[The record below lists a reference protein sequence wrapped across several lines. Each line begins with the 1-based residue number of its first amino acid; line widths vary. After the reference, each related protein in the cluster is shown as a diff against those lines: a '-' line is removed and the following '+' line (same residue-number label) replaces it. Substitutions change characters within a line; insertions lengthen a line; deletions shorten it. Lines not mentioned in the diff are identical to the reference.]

1 MVGCPRRVVEPFGS
15 ARASGEMYWNVD
27 MAEYGSSIWLDGKI
41 VPRDAAAHVPLLT
54 HTLHYGVGAFEGIR
68 AYRRA
73 GGETMIFR
81 LREHVQRLFDSCKLV
96 MIEPTVTPEQVCQ
109 GCIDVLVH
117 NRLDAGYLR
126 PIVVLGE
133 GAMGLFPQGNP
144 VLTFIAAWSWGTYLG
159 KDALENG
166 IRCKVSSY
174 ARPHLN
180 AGFSRAKLTGQYIVS
195 VMAKREVKLVG
206 YDEALLLDLN
216 GMVAEGSGENVFIVK
231 DERLIT
237 PPLASSVLA
246 GITRDTVLTL
256 AREEGIPVLEQPF
269 PRDALL
275 LADEAFLTGTAAEV
289 TPVREVDDR
298 KIGSGKVGPITRLL
312 QERYFEHV
320 RGLRVDHPEW
330 LTLVSGAPGG

>member
-1 MVGCPRRVVEPFGS
+1 
-15 ARASGEMYWNVD
+15 

-41 VPRDAAAHVPLLT
+41 VARELAAHVPLLT

-68 AYRRA
+68 AYRRE

-174 ARPHLN
+174 ARPHFN
-180 AGFSRAKLTGQYIVS
+180 VGFSRAKLTGQYIVS

-231 DERLIT
+231 DGRLIT
-237 PPLASSVLA
+237 PPLDSAILA

-256 AREEGIPVLEQPF
+256 AREEGIPVLEQSF

-275 LADEAFLTGTAAEV
+275 LADEAFLTGTAAEI

-298 KIGSGKVGPITRLL
+298 RIGSGKVGPVTRLL

-320 RGLRVDHPEW
+320 RGRRDDHPEW
-330 LTLVSGAPGG
+330 LTLVGEGARDG

>member
-1 MVGCPRRVVEPFGS
+1 MPASVVEPFGS
-15 ARASGEMYWNVD
+15 ARTSGEMHWNAD
-27 MAEYGSSIWLDGKI
+27 MADYGSSIWLDGKI

-109 GCIDVLVH
+109 GCIDVLVQ

-216 GMVAEGSGENVFIVK
+216 GMVAEGSGENIFIVK
-231 DERLIT
+231 NERLIT
-237 PPLASSVLA
+237 PPLSSSVLA
-246 GITRDTVLTL
+246 GITRDTLLTL
-256 AREEGIPVLEQPF
+256 AREEGIPVLEQSF